1 MANVINNPKHIFL
14 YAQIASEARK
24 LGDHHLLQIALRRL
38 GTSERE
44 PADKSC
50 GCNVIA
56 FPGGFNE
63 TSSNPADARGVWWT
77 NMIRTTVIPSGLMLT
92 ICALIKILLTNLCF

>member
-1 MANVINNPKHIFL
+1 MANVINNTKHTFL

-38 GTSERE
+38 GKSERE
-44 PADKSC
+44 LTDESC
-50 GCNVIA
+50 DGNVIA
-56 FPGGFNE
+56 FPGVFSE
-63 TSSNPADARGVWWT
+63 TTPNPADARGVWWS
-77 NMIRTTVIPSGLMLT
+77 NMIRTTVIPSGFMLT